1 MQKSSC
7 TLLATIAV
15 MSMLIYPFPC
25 SAKRVHPERW
35 YQELW
40 CAQHRGTQEVI
51 LGDGSRADCI
61 TADHAVEFDFADKW
75 AEAVGQS
82 LLYGAHTGKR
92 SGIVIIME
100 DGGDERFVERLD
112 CVIIKYGLP
121 IDVWTVKP

>member
-1 MQKSSC
+1 
-7 TLLATIAV
+7 